1 MTDPFEFPGRQGNL
15 TAEAKT
21 LAGRLGPMQ
30 VSSLQGSLSAAKQD
44 DKAEAHRRLRK
55 IKGKLLDNL
64 ECFFAVTEKF
74 ARHIIVPVAPTLRPP
89 VATEDLWCKPV
100 VLGGSDIS

>member
-1 MTDPFEFPGRQGNL
+1 MQGF
-15 TAEAKT
+15 
-21 LAGRLGPMQ
+21 GPTQ
-30 VSSLQGSLSAAKQD
+30 VPSLQGSLSAAKQD